1 MKYYFDT
8 CIWRDFYENRR
19 GHYNKPLGEYANK
32 LMKKII
38 KNKDQILFSEF
49 TIKELRKD
57 YDKEE
62 IGNVLNI
69 LFFIGILKKV
79 NFSEE
84 DYCEAKRIGLNL
96 NLPPCDVIHAI
107 IAKNHKATII
117 SQDKHFQKLKW
128 LVNVKKPEEII

>member
-1 MKYYFDT
+1 MEYYFDT

-19 GHYNKPLGEYANK
+19 GYYNKSLGEYANK

-84 DYCEAKRIGLNL
+84 DYC
-96 NLPPCDVIHAI
+96 
-107 IAKNHKATII
+107 
-117 SQDKHFQKLKW
+117 
-128 LVNVKKPEEII
+128 